1 MECYLESKDFKY
13 KMSLSDVFK
22 KLKTMA
28 ERNCWTDDKNYAL
41 DEFCNDNIHDAF
53 DGGFECGRVE
63 LAREIFEDLNK
74 KEQFSFLEKGN
85 RVHSDFLGVG
95 IVVSDWREGYISVF
109 FVAAKVQI
117 EVDNE
122 GKVEG
127 CVFPVI
133 TSVL

>member
-1 MECYLESKDFKY
+1 MNLPNI
-13 KMSLSDVFK
+13 FK
-22 KLKTMA
+22 KIKSVS
-28 ERNCWTDDKNYAL
+28 EQECWIDDKNYAL
-41 DEFCNDNIHDAF
+41 DDFCNDNIHDAF